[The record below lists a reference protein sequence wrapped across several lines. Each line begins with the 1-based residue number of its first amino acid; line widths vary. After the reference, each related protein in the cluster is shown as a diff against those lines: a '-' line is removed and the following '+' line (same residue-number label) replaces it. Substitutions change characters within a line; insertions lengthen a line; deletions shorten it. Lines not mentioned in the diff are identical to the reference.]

1 MQSVVTKS
9 AEALGKSGKP
19 TPPKYR
25 VEKHDAFNPIAHE
38 THETKAHTRRTNFQT
53 GLTSPP
59 VSTQLRTDSIGV
71 SSVPTTNQLVPTGY

>member
-38 THETKAHTRRTNFQT
+38 THETKAHERRINLQT
-53 GLTSPP
+53 GLTAPP
-59 VSTQLRTDSIGV
+59 ASTQNTYVQHGSFV
-71 SSVPTTNQLVPTGY
+71 CSHN